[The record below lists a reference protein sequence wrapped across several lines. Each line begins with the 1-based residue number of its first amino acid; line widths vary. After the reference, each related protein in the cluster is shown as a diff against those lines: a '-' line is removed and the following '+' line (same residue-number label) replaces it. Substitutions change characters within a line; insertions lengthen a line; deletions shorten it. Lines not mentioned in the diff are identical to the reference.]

1 MKYYYYKGDEKI
13 GPVDDDELRVLAEWG
28 EITPETTIERE
39 DGSRVPASQVVVS
52 KFGPKYLHLSLKTW
66 CRIAQIFEWTKILA
80 VLVTLSLCVI
90 SFFHLDDENAWCYV
104 ALTVFA
110 GIFFCSS
117 ASLQRYINLGR
128 SPKKAKAT
136 FLRKTQLLSK
146 T

>member
-66 CRIAQIFEWTKILA
+66 RRIAQIFEWTKILA

-110 GIFFCSS
+110 GIFFLFVGLL
-117 ASLQRYINLGR
+117 AAVYKLGQV
-128 SPKKAKAT
+128 PKKGESN
-136 FLRKTQLLSK
+136 FLKK
-146 T
+146 NPAIK